1 MSRLTIL
8 TKDKAQVTMESL
20 YQDLERRIVAS
31 PPGLCPVD
39 LTRSFIK
46 MCLAQSCGKC
56 VPCRVGLRQLARL
69 FDNVLDGEANEETVE
84 NIKLTAE
91 GIYYSADCA
100 IGYEAAKLALKS
112 VDGCIDD
119 FESHIHNG
127 FCSCNSNQ
135 PVACVK
141 SCPAG
146 VDIPGYIA
154 LVQQGRY
161 ADAVRLI
168 RRDNPMPTTCAYIC
182 EHPCENRCK
191 RTIIDAPVNIRG
203 LKKMAVDNSGIVP
216 VPECE
221 APTGKKVAIIGGGP
235 GGLSAAYY
243 LALMGHK
250 VTIFEQRKQLGG
262 MLRYGIPNYRF
273 PRKKLDEEIDSILS
287 TGIEVKKNI
296 SVGKDISFDDIT
308 KEYDATYISIGA
320 HADKKIGIEGED
332 AKSGIT
338 SAVEMLRAIGDGDM
352 PDYTGKK
359 VIVIGGGN
367 VAMDVARSSIRL
379 GASKVSI
386 VYRRRKADM
395 TALEEEVEGAEA
407 EGCDVLELMSPVR
420 IKQDEEGNAIG
431 LIVKPQMISRVS
443 HGRPAPKAAAKDEV
457 LLESDLIVVAI
468 GQGIETKSFE
478 EHGIKVQRGV
488 ISALNTGN
496 ITPQDGEMSEGVFAG
511 GDCAS
516 GPATVI
522 KAVAAAKVT
531 AANIDEYLG
540 YHHEITCN
548 VEIPLPNNADHTPCC
563 RVELSEREAS
573 ERKHVFAGGDCVTG
587 PATVIKAI
595 AAGKVAAAN
604 IDEYLGFNHEIT
616 CDVEI
621 PYASNEDKVAC
632 GRVEVALRD
641 AAERKNDFEPIEYG
655 FSCEEACQEAG
666 RCLRCDHFGFGAF
679 RGGREEQ
686 W

>member
-1 MSRLTIL
+1 MQIESGNIIIESEVYLLVSRLTIL

-511 GDCAS
+511 GDC
-516 GPATVI
+516 
-522 KAVAAAKVT
+522 
-531 AANIDEYLG
+531 
-540 YHHEITCN
+540 
-548 VEIPLPNNADHTPCC
+548 
-563 RVELSEREAS
+563 
-573 ERKHVFAGGDCVTG
+573 VTG

>member
-8 TKDKAQVTMESL
+8 TKDKAQVTMESM

-69 FDNVLDGEANEETVE
+69 FDNVLDGEATEETVE

-135 PVACVK
+135 PVSCVK

-154 LVQQGRY
+154 LVQQKRY

-203 LKKMAVDNSGIVP
+203 LKKMAVDNAGIVP

-221 APTGKKVAIIGGGP
+221 PDTGKKVAIIGGGP

-287 TGIEVKKNI
+287 TGIEVKKNV

-308 KEYDATYISIGA
+308 EEYDATYISIGA
-320 HADKKIGIEGED
+320 HADKKMGIEGED

-352 PDYTGKK
+352 PDYTGKR

-395 TALEEEVEGAEA
+395 TALEEEVVGAEA

-431 LIVKPQMISRVS
+431 LVVKPQMISKVS
-443 HGRPAPKAAAKDEV
+443 HGRPAPRAASKDEV

-496 ITPQDGEMSEGVFAG
+496 ITPQEGEMSEG
-511 GDCAS
+511 
-516 GPATVI
+516 
-522 KAVAAAKVT
+522 
-531 AANIDEYLG
+531 
-540 YHHEITCN
+540 
-548 VEIPLPNNADHTPCC
+548 
-563 RVELSEREAS
+563 
-573 ERKHVFAGGDCVTG
+573 VFAGGDCVTG

-632 GRVEVALRD
+632 GRVEVALRE

>member
-1 MSRLTIL
+1 VSRLTIL

-100 IGYEAAKLALKS
+100 IGYEAAKLVLKS

-420 IKQDEEGNAIG
+420 IKQDEDGNAIG

-443 HGRPAPKAAAKDEV
+443 HGRPAPKAAAKDEI

-496 ITPQDGEMSEGVFAG
+496 ITPQDGEMSEG
-511 GDCAS
+511 
-516 GPATVI
+516 
-522 KAVAAAKVT
+522 
-531 AANIDEYLG
+531 
-540 YHHEITCN
+540 
-548 VEIPLPNNADHTPCC
+548 
-563 RVELSEREAS
+563 
-573 ERKHVFAGGDCVTG
+573 VFAGGDCVTG

>member
-1 MSRLTIL
+1 MVMLHYNSLDIEESCNDDIRLYIDIKRYIDVGLQIESGNIIIESEVYLLVSRLTIL

-250 VTIFEQRKQLGG
+250 VIIFEQRKQLGG

-296 SVGKDISFDDIT
+296 SVAKDISFDDIT

-511 GDCAS
+511 GDC
-516 GPATVI
+516 
-522 KAVAAAKVT
+522 
-531 AANIDEYLG
+531 
-540 YHHEITCN
+540 
-548 VEIPLPNNADHTPCC
+548 
-563 RVELSEREAS
+563 
-573 ERKHVFAGGDCVTG
+573 VTG

>member
-273 PRKKLDEEIDSILS
+273 QRKKLDEEIDSILS

-511 GDCAS
+511 GDC
-516 GPATVI
+516 
-522 KAVAAAKVT
+522 
-531 AANIDEYLG
+531 
-540 YHHEITCN
+540 
-548 VEIPLPNNADHTPCC
+548 
-563 RVELSEREAS
+563 
-573 ERKHVFAGGDCVTG
+573 VTG

>member
-243 LALMGHK
+243 LSLMGHK

-511 GDCAS
+511 GDC
-516 GPATVI
+516 
-522 KAVAAAKVT
+522 
-531 AANIDEYLG
+531 
-540 YHHEITCN
+540 
-548 VEIPLPNNADHTPCC
+548 
-563 RVELSEREAS
+563 
-573 ERKHVFAGGDCVTG
+573 VTG

>member
-511 GDCAS
+511 GDC
-516 GPATVI
+516 
-522 KAVAAAKVT
+522 
-531 AANIDEYLG
+531 
-540 YHHEITCN
+540 
-548 VEIPLPNNADHTPCC
+548 
-563 RVELSEREAS
+563 
-573 ERKHVFAGGDCVTG
+573 VTG

-595 AAGKVAAAN
+595 AAGKVTAAN

>member
-511 GDCAS
+511 GDC
-516 GPATVI
+516 
-522 KAVAAAKVT
+522 
-531 AANIDEYLG
+531 
-540 YHHEITCN
+540 
-548 VEIPLPNNADHTPCC
+548 
-563 RVELSEREAS
+563 
-573 ERKHVFAGGDCVTG
+573 VTG

-632 GRVEVALRD
+632 GRGEVALRD

>member
-8 TKDKAQVTMESL
+8 TKDKAQVTMESM

-69 FDNVLDGEANEETVE
+69 FDNVLDGEATEETVE

-135 PVACVK
+135 PVSCVK

-154 LVQQGRY
+154 LVQQKRY

-203 LKKMAVDNSGIVP
+203 LKKMAVDNAGIVP

-221 APTGKKVAIIGGGP
+221 PATGKKVAIIGGGP

-308 KEYDATYISIGA
+308 EEYDATYISIGA
-320 HADKKIGIEGED
+320 HADKKMGIEGED

-352 PDYTGKK
+352 PDYTGKR

-395 TALEEEVEGAEA
+395 TALEEEVVGAEA

-431 LIVKPQMISRVS
+431 LVVKPQMISKVS
-443 HGRPAPKAAAKDEV
+443 HGRPAPKAASKDEV

-496 ITPQDGEMSEGVFAG
+496 ITPQEGEMSEG
-511 GDCAS
+511 
-516 GPATVI
+516 
-522 KAVAAAKVT
+522 
-531 AANIDEYLG
+531 
-540 YHHEITCN
+540 
-548 VEIPLPNNADHTPCC
+548 
-563 RVELSEREAS
+563 
-573 ERKHVFAGGDCVTG
+573 VFAGGDCVTG

-632 GRVEVALRD
+632 GRVEVALRE

-655 FSCEEACQEAG
+655 FTCEEACQEAG

>member
-338 SAVEMLRAIGDGDM
+338 SAVEMLRAIGDGEM

-379 GASKVSI
+379 GANKVSI

-511 GDCAS
+511 GDC
-516 GPATVI
+516 
-522 KAVAAAKVT
+522 
-531 AANIDEYLG
+531 
-540 YHHEITCN
+540 
-548 VEIPLPNNADHTPCC
+548 
-563 RVELSEREAS
+563 
-573 ERKHVFAGGDCVTG
+573 VTG

>member
-1 MSRLTIL
+1 MSLAFLRL
-8 TKDKAQVTMESL
+8 
-20 YQDLERRIVAS
+20 
-31 PPGLCPVD
+31 CH
-39 LTRSFIK
+39 
-46 MCLAQSCGKC
+46 AQSCGKC

-511 GDCAS
+511 GDC
-516 GPATVI
+516 
-522 KAVAAAKVT
+522 
-531 AANIDEYLG
+531 
-540 YHHEITCN
+540 
-548 VEIPLPNNADHTPCC
+548 
-563 RVELSEREAS
+563 
-573 ERKHVFAGGDCVTG
+573 VTG

>member
-308 KEYDATYISIGA
+308 NEYDATYISIGA

-420 IKQDEEGNAIG
+420 IKQDEDGNAIG

-443 HGRPAPKAAAKDEV
+443 HGRPAPKAAAKDEI

-496 ITPQDGEMSEGVFAG
+496 ITPQDGEMSEG
-511 GDCAS
+511 
-516 GPATVI
+516 
-522 KAVAAAKVT
+522 
-531 AANIDEYLG
+531 
-540 YHHEITCN
+540 
-548 VEIPLPNNADHTPCC
+548 
-563 RVELSEREAS
+563 
-573 ERKHVFAGGDCVTG
+573 VFAGGDCVTG

>member
-243 LALMGHK
+243 HALMGHK

-511 GDCAS
+511 GDC
-516 GPATVI
+516 
-522 KAVAAAKVT
+522 
-531 AANIDEYLG
+531 
-540 YHHEITCN
+540 
-548 VEIPLPNNADHTPCC
+548 
-563 RVELSEREAS
+563 
-573 ERKHVFAGGDCVTG
+573 VTG

>member
-1 MSRLTIL
+1 MVMLHYNSLDIEESCNDDIRLYIDIKRYIDVGLQIESSNIIIESEVYLLVSRLTIL

-443 HGRPAPKAAAKDEV
+443 HGRPAPKAATKDEV

-496 ITPQDGEMSEGVFAG
+496 ITPQDGEMSEG
-511 GDCAS
+511 
-516 GPATVI
+516 
-522 KAVAAAKVT
+522 
-531 AANIDEYLG
+531 
-540 YHHEITCN
+540 
-548 VEIPLPNNADHTPCC
+548 
-563 RVELSEREAS
+563 
-573 ERKHVFAGGDCVTG
+573 VFAGGDCVTG

>member
-273 PRKKLDEEIDSILS
+273 PRKKLDEEIDLILS

-511 GDCAS
+511 GDC
-516 GPATVI
+516 
-522 KAVAAAKVT
+522 
-531 AANIDEYLG
+531 
-540 YHHEITCN
+540 
-548 VEIPLPNNADHTPCC
+548 
-563 RVELSEREAS
+563 
-573 ERKHVFAGGDCVTG
+573 VTG

>member
-84 NIKLTAE
+84 TIKLTAE

-100 IGYEAAKLALKS
+100 IGYEAAKLVLKS

-511 GDCAS
+511 GDC
-516 GPATVI
+516 
-522 KAVAAAKVT
+522 
-531 AANIDEYLG
+531 
-540 YHHEITCN
+540 
-548 VEIPLPNNADHTPCC
+548 
-563 RVELSEREAS
+563 
-573 ERKHVFAGGDCVTG
+573 VTG

>member
-1 MSRLTIL
+1 MVMLHYNSLDIEESCNDDIRLYIDIKRYIDVGLQIESGNIIIESEVYLLVSRLTIL

-511 GDCAS
+511 GDC
-516 GPATVI
+516 
-522 KAVAAAKVT
+522 
-531 AANIDEYLG
+531 
-540 YHHEITCN
+540 
-548 VEIPLPNNADHTPCC
+548 
-563 RVELSEREAS
+563 
-573 ERKHVFAGGDCVTG
+573 VTG

-595 AAGKVAAAN
+595 AAGKVAVAN

>member
-8 TKDKAQVTMESL
+8 TKDKAQVTMESM

-69 FDNVLDGEANEETVE
+69 FDNVLDGEATEETVE

-135 PVACVK
+135 PVSCVK

-154 LVQQGRY
+154 LVQQKRY

-168 RRDNPMPTTCAYIC
+168 RRDNPMPTTCAYLC

-203 LKKMAVDNSGIVP
+203 LKKMAVDNAGIVP

-221 APTGKKVAIIGGGP
+221 PATGKKVAIIGGGP

-308 KEYDATYISIGA
+308 EEYDATYISIGA
-320 HADKKIGIEGED
+320 HADKKMGIEGED

-352 PDYTGKK
+352 PDYTGKR

-395 TALEEEVEGAEA
+395 TALEEEVVGAEA

-431 LIVKPQMISRVS
+431 LVVKPQMISKVS
-443 HGRPAPKAAAKDEV
+443 HGRPAPRAASKDEV

-496 ITPQDGEMSEGVFAG
+496 ITPQEGEMSEG
-511 GDCAS
+511 
-516 GPATVI
+516 
-522 KAVAAAKVT
+522 
-531 AANIDEYLG
+531 
-540 YHHEITCN
+540 
-548 VEIPLPNNADHTPCC
+548 
-563 RVELSEREAS
+563 
-573 ERKHVFAGGDCVTG
+573 VFAGGDCVTG

-632 GRVEVALRD
+632 GRVEVALRE

-655 FSCEEACQEAG
+655 FTCEEACQEAG

>member
-8 TKDKAQVTMESL
+8 TKDKAQVTMESM

-69 FDNVLDGEANEETVE
+69 FDNVLDGEATEETVE

-135 PVACVK
+135 PVSCVK

-154 LVQQGRY
+154 LVQQKRY

-203 LKKMAVDNSGIVP
+203 LKKMAVDNAGIVP

-221 APTGKKVAIIGGGP
+221 PDTGKKVAIIGGGP

-243 LALMGHK
+243 LALMGHR

-308 KEYDATYISIGA
+308 DEYDATYISIGA
-320 HADKKIGIEGED
+320 HADKKMGIEGED
-332 AKSGIT
+332 ARSGII

-352 PDYTGKK
+352 PDYTGKR

-395 TALEEEVEGAEA
+395 TALEEEVVGAEA
-407 EGCDVLELMSPVR
+407 ECCDVLELMSPVR

-431 LIVKPQMISRVS
+431 LVVKPQMISKVS
-443 HGRPAPKAAAKDEV
+443 HGRPAPKAASKDEM

-496 ITPQDGEMSEGVFAG
+496 ITPQDGEMSEG
-511 GDCAS
+511 
-516 GPATVI
+516 
-522 KAVAAAKVT
+522 
-531 AANIDEYLG
+531 
-540 YHHEITCN
+540 
-548 VEIPLPNNADHTPCC
+548 
-563 RVELSEREAS
+563 
-573 ERKHVFAGGDCVTG
+573 VFAGGDCVTG

-632 GRVEVALRD
+632 GRVEVALRE

>member
-8 TKDKAQVTMESL
+8 TKAKAQVTMESM

-69 FDNVLDGEANEETVE
+69 FDNVLDGEATEETVE

-135 PVACVK
+135 PVSCVK

-154 LVQQGRY
+154 LVQQKRY
-161 ADAVRLI
+161 VDAVRLI

-203 LKKMAVDNSGIVP
+203 LKKMAVDNAGIVP

-221 APTGKKVAIIGGGP
+221 PDTGKKVAIIGGGP

-308 KEYDATYISIGA
+308 DEYDATYISIGA
-320 HADKKIGIEGED
+320 HADKKMGIEGED
-332 AKSGIT
+332 ARSGII

-352 PDYTGKK
+352 PDYTGKR

-395 TALEEEVEGAEA
+395 TALEEEVVGAEA

-431 LIVKPQMISRVS
+431 LVVKPQMISKVS
-443 HGRPAPKAAAKDEV
+443 HGRPAPKAASKDEM

-496 ITPQDGEMSEGVFAG
+496 ITPQDGEMSEG
-511 GDCAS
+511 
-516 GPATVI
+516 
-522 KAVAAAKVT
+522 
-531 AANIDEYLG
+531 
-540 YHHEITCN
+540 
-548 VEIPLPNNADHTPCC
+548 
-563 RVELSEREAS
+563 
-573 ERKHVFAGGDCVTG
+573 VFAGGDCVTG

-632 GRVEVALRD
+632 GRVEVALRE

>member
-203 LKKMAVDNSGIVP
+203 LKKMAVNNSGIVP

-221 APTGKKVAIIGGGP
+221 APTGKKIAIIGGGP

-287 TGIEVKKNI
+287 TGIEVKKNV

-308 KEYDATYISIGA
+308 NEYDATYISIGA

-478 EHGIKVQRGV
+478 EHGINVQRGV

-496 ITPQDGEMSEGVFAG
+496 ITPQDGEMSEG
-511 GDCAS
+511 
-516 GPATVI
+516 
-522 KAVAAAKVT
+522 
-531 AANIDEYLG
+531 
-540 YHHEITCN
+540 
-548 VEIPLPNNADHTPCC
+548 
-563 RVELSEREAS
+563 
-573 ERKHVFAGGDCVTG
+573 VFAGGDCVTG

>member
-8 TKDKAQVTMESL
+8 TKDKVQVTMESM

-69 FDNVLDGEANEETVE
+69 FDNVLDGEATEETVE

-135 PVACVK
+135 PVSCVK

-154 LVQQGRY
+154 LVQQKRY

-203 LKKMAVDNSGIVP
+203 LKKMAVDNAGIVP

-221 APTGKKVAIIGGGP
+221 PDTGKKVAIIGGGP

-308 KEYDATYISIGA
+308 DEYDATYISIGA
-320 HADKKIGIEGED
+320 HADKKMGIEGED
-332 AKSGIT
+332 ARSGII

-352 PDYTGKK
+352 PDYTGKR

-395 TALEEEVEGAEA
+395 TALEEEVVGAEA

-431 LIVKPQMISRVS
+431 LVVKPQMISKVS
-443 HGRPAPKAAAKDEV
+443 HGRPAPKAASKDEM

-496 ITPQDGEMSEGVFAG
+496 ITPQDGEMSEG
-511 GDCAS
+511 
-516 GPATVI
+516 
-522 KAVAAAKVT
+522 
-531 AANIDEYLG
+531 
-540 YHHEITCN
+540 
-548 VEIPLPNNADHTPCC
+548 
-563 RVELSEREAS
+563 
-573 ERKHVFAGGDCVTG
+573 VFAGGDCVTG

-632 GRVEVALRD
+632 GRVEVALRE

>member
-1 MSRLTIL
+1 MQIESGNIIIEREVYLLVSRLTIL

-221 APTGKKVAIIGGGP
+221 APTGKKIAIIGGGP

-287 TGIEVKKNI
+287 TGIEVKKNV

-308 KEYDATYISIGA
+308 NEYDATYISIGA

-420 IKQDEEGNAIG
+420 IKQDEDGNAIG

-443 HGRPAPKAAAKDEV
+443 HGRPAPKAAAKDEI

-496 ITPQDGEMSEGVFAG
+496 ITPQDGEMSEG
-511 GDCAS
+511 
-516 GPATVI
+516 
-522 KAVAAAKVT
+522 
-531 AANIDEYLG
+531 
-540 YHHEITCN
+540 
-548 VEIPLPNNADHTPCC
+548 
-563 RVELSEREAS
+563 
-573 ERKHVFAGGDCVTG
+573 VFAGGDCVTG

>member
-1 MSRLTIL
+1 MLNSGKRGLFLVSRLTIL
-8 TKDKAQVTMESL
+8 TKDKAQVTMESM

-69 FDNVLDGEANEETVE
+69 FDNVLDGEATEETVE

-135 PVACVK
+135 PVSCVK

-203 LKKMAVDNSGIVP
+203 LKKMAVDNAGIVP

-221 APTGKKVAIIGGGP
+221 PDTGKKVAIIGGGP

-287 TGIEVKKNI
+287 TGIEVKKNV

-308 KEYDATYISIGA
+308 EEYDATYISIGA
-320 HADKKIGIEGED
+320 HADKKMGIEGED

-352 PDYTGKK
+352 PDYTGKR

-395 TALEEEVEGAEA
+395 TALEEEVVGAEA

-420 IKQDEEGNAIG
+420 IKKDEEGNAIG
-431 LIVKPQMISRVS
+431 LVVKPQMISKVS
-443 HGRPAPKAAAKDEV
+443 HGRPAPKAASKDEV

-496 ITPQDGEMSEGVFAG
+496 ITPQEGEMSEG
-511 GDCAS
+511 
-516 GPATVI
+516 
-522 KAVAAAKVT
+522 
-531 AANIDEYLG
+531 
-540 YHHEITCN
+540 
-548 VEIPLPNNADHTPCC
+548 
-563 RVELSEREAS
+563 
-573 ERKHVFAGGDCVTG
+573 VFAGGDCVTG

-632 GRVEVALRD
+632 GRVEVALRE

>member
-20 YQDLERRIVAS
+20 YQNLEQRIVAG
-31 PPGLCPVD
+31 PPGICPVD
-39 LTRSFIK
+39 ITRAFIE
-46 MCLAQSCGKC
+46 MCHAQTCGKC

-511 GDCAS
+511 GDC
-516 GPATVI
+516 
-522 KAVAAAKVT
+522 
-531 AANIDEYLG
+531 
-540 YHHEITCN
+540 
-548 VEIPLPNNADHTPCC
+548 
-563 RVELSEREAS
+563 
-573 ERKHVFAGGDCVTG
+573 VTG

>member
-420 IKQDEEGNAIG
+420 IKQDKEGNAIG

-496 ITPQDGEMSEGVFAG
+496 ITPQDGEMSEG
-511 GDCAS
+511 
-516 GPATVI
+516 
-522 KAVAAAKVT
+522 
-531 AANIDEYLG
+531 
-540 YHHEITCN
+540 
-548 VEIPLPNNADHTPCC
+548 
-563 RVELSEREAS
+563 
-573 ERKHVFAGGDCVTG
+573 VFAGGDCVTG

>member
-8 TKDKAQVTMESL
+8 TKDKAHVTMESL

-46 MCLAQSCGKC
+46 MCLTQSCGKC

-511 GDCAS
+511 GDC
-516 GPATVI
+516 
-522 KAVAAAKVT
+522 
-531 AANIDEYLG
+531 
-540 YHHEITCN
+540 
-548 VEIPLPNNADHTPCC
+548 
-563 RVELSEREAS
+563 
-573 ERKHVFAGGDCVTG
+573 VTG

>member
-1 MSRLTIL
+1 MVMLHYNSLDIEESCNDDIRLYIDIKRYIDVGLQIESGNIIIESEVYLLVSRLTIL

-221 APTGKKVAIIGGGP
+221 APTGKKIAIIGGGP

-287 TGIEVKKNI
+287 TGIEVKKNV

-420 IKQDEEGNAIG
+420 IKQDEDGNAIG

-443 HGRPAPKAAAKDEV
+443 HGRPAPKAAAKDEI

-496 ITPQDGEMSEGVFAG
+496 ITPQDGEMSEG
-511 GDCAS
+511 
-516 GPATVI
+516 
-522 KAVAAAKVT
+522 
-531 AANIDEYLG
+531 
-540 YHHEITCN
+540 
-548 VEIPLPNNADHTPCC
+548 
-563 RVELSEREAS
+563 
-573 ERKHVFAGGDCVTG
+573 VFAGGDCVTG

>member
-1 MSRLTIL
+1 MIESEVCLLVSRLTIL

-511 GDCAS
+511 GDC
-516 GPATVI
+516 
-522 KAVAAAKVT
+522 
-531 AANIDEYLG
+531 
-540 YHHEITCN
+540 
-548 VEIPLPNNADHTPCC
+548 
-563 RVELSEREAS
+563 
-573 ERKHVFAGGDCVTG
+573 VTG

>member
-146 VDIPGYIA
+146 VDIPGYIV

-511 GDCAS
+511 GDC
-516 GPATVI
+516 
-522 KAVAAAKVT
+522 
-531 AANIDEYLG
+531 
-540 YHHEITCN
+540 
-548 VEIPLPNNADHTPCC
+548 
-563 RVELSEREAS
+563 
-573 ERKHVFAGGDCVTG
+573 VTG

>member
-250 VTIFEQRKQLGG
+250 VTIFDQRKQLGG

-511 GDCAS
+511 GDC
-516 GPATVI
+516 
-522 KAVAAAKVT
+522 
-531 AANIDEYLG
+531 
-540 YHHEITCN
+540 
-548 VEIPLPNNADHTPCC
+548 
-563 RVELSEREAS
+563 
-573 ERKHVFAGGDCVTG
+573 VTG

>member
-243 LALMGHK
+243 LAIMGHK
-250 VTIFEQRKQLGG
+250 VSIFEQRMQLGG

-511 GDCAS
+511 GDC
-516 GPATVI
+516 
-522 KAVAAAKVT
+522 
-531 AANIDEYLG
+531 
-540 YHHEITCN
+540 
-548 VEIPLPNNADHTPCC
+548 
-563 RVELSEREAS
+563 
-573 ERKHVFAGGDCVTG
+573 VTG

>member
-8 TKDKAQVTMESL
+8 TKDKAQVTMESM

-69 FDNVLDGEANEETVE
+69 FDNVLDGEATEETVE

-135 PVACVK
+135 PVSCVK

-154 LVQQGRY
+154 LVQQKRY

-203 LKKMAVDNSGIVP
+203 LKKMAVDNAGIVP

-221 APTGKKVAIIGGGP
+221 PDTGKKVAIIGGGP

-308 KEYDATYISIGA
+308 DEYDATYISIGA
-320 HADKKIGIEGED
+320 HADKKMGIEGED
-332 AKSGIT
+332 ARSGII

-395 TALEEEVEGAEA
+395 TALEEEVVGAEA

-431 LIVKPQMISRVS
+431 LVVKPQMISKVS
-443 HGRPAPKAAAKDEV
+443 HGRPAPKAASKDEM

-496 ITPQDGEMSEGVFAG
+496 ITPQDGEMSEG
-511 GDCAS
+511 
-516 GPATVI
+516 
-522 KAVAAAKVT
+522 
-531 AANIDEYLG
+531 
-540 YHHEITCN
+540 
-548 VEIPLPNNADHTPCC
+548 
-563 RVELSEREAS
+563 
-573 ERKHVFAGGDCVTG
+573 VFAGGDCVTG

-632 GRVEVALRD
+632 GRVEVALRE